1 MKIPTQKL
9 FLLLLML
16 RLVAQ
21 KYNLVTADSMAI
33 ARQHNCHSLG
43 GDSFL
48 QSACSKLFRQL
59 LLQKKSTV
67 GSVVLL
73 AVFQLQAQVSPV
85 NFLNFENTKGY
96 LIKWEHCNLT
106 GTNSF

>member
-16 RLVAQ
+16 RLVVR

-48 QSACSKLFRQL
+48 QSASSQLFRQL
-59 LLQKKSTV
+59 LLQKKSNL

-73 AVFQLQAQVSPV
+73 AMFLLQARVSPV
-85 NFLNFENTKGY
+85 NFLNFENIKG
-96 LIKWEHCNLT
+96 
-106 GTNSF
+106 